1 MAKPDYFLIVD
12 TETTMTDLVADFGAV
27 VVNKK
32 GDIMAQCGI
41 LTFGIY
47 NDSENHPLF
56 HNEKSADLWK
66 MSRLAERYEN
76 YNAMLKN
83 GTRQLSSVAG
93 INKWLEKV
101 ERTYTP
107 YLTAYNLTFD
117 NGKCYNTGIDLTRFN
132 KKKFC
137 LWYASVEKWAFTKK
151 YRQFILDNNFFKNA
165 TKPTPRFPLGN
176 LSYPTNA
183 EVMTRFI
190 ANDALFPD
198 EPHTALEDVLEY
210 ELPLLLKLVNTT
222 KKKVWQN
229 PKPFNWQA
237 VQVKDWYIPK

>member
-32 GDIMAQCGI
+32 GKIMTQCAV
-41 LTFGIY
+41 LTFDIY

-56 HNEKSADLWK
+56 HNEKTSELWK
-66 MSRLAERYEN
+66 KSRLAERYAN
-76 YNAMLKN
+76 YNNMLHN
-83 GTRQLSSVAG
+83 GQRQLSAVSA
-93 INKWLEKV
+93 INRWLEKV
-101 ERTYTP
+101 QKTYNP

-117 NGKCYNTGIDLTRFN
+117 SGKCYNTGIELERFR
-132 KKKFC
+132 KKQFC

-151 YRQFILDNNFFKNA
+151 YRQFILDNNFFKDK
-165 TKPTPRFPLGN
+165 TKPTQRYPLGN
-176 LSYPTNA
+176 LNYPTNA
-183 EVMTRFI
+183 EVMTRFLQNNPLL
-190 ANDALFPD
+190 AD
-198 EPHTALEDVLEY
+198 EPHTALEDVMDY
-210 ELPLLLKLVNTT
+210 ELPLLLELVRTT
-222 KKKVWQN
+222 KKQKWLN